1 MIDEAAAMRA
11 WLDTH
16 GLAEAEL
23 LHHLPNQTPDG
34 RELTASERRLLSALL
49 EARRMVVPGYRPAPG
64 PAATHPGPA
73 RRGRAAGPVQP
84 RLHLAT
90 RAGNGRAGGP
100 SRPAT
105 GVAAG
110 PAPHPA
116 RVSPATRPPRP
127 GGARAMS
134 TEALD
139 WYEQAA
145 CRDLDPDR
153 FDYDPQVDPPA
164 KAEAAKGVCAGCQVR
179 DACLD
184 FALERPAAEDTTR
197 VYGGLTPA
205 ERLARRSGAP
215 SSRRLVADLR
225 FAAVALELARQVG
238 VQRAADQ
245 LGVRGRTLRRAWR
258 RHGHP
263 SLPSTPPP
271 RPFRADELGAQAR
284 RQLGWST
291 PARLFPSRDPSFAT
305 DTFEPAARF
314 GVARAAA
321 LLGVAE
327 STLYR
332 AWTRHQL
339 GRPTIPAD
347 ATRRFVAD
355 RALVERAFQ
364 LAQER
369 SILAAASQFQTSP
382 VTLRR
387 AFARHGLSHPHAGL
401 DRRELQRRW
410 NTQPGPDHR
419 NRAERRAART
429 RLAAQRRASGQA
441 PASNDRR
448 PDRQPPTRDR
458 AQRSRP
464 PRPEERER

>member
-1 MIDEAAAMRA
+1 MTT
-11 WLDTH
+11 DT
-16 GLAEAEL
+16 
-23 LHHLPNQTPDG
+23 
-34 RELTASERRLLSALL
+34 
-49 EARRMVVPGYRPAPG
+49 
-64 PAATHPGPA
+64 
-73 RRGRAAGPVQP
+73 
-84 RLHLAT
+84 
-90 RAGNGRAGGP
+90 
-100 SRPAT
+100 
-105 GVAAG
+105 
-110 PAPHPA
+110 
-116 RVSPATRPPRP
+116 
-127 GGARAMS
+127 
-134 TEALD
+134 LD

-153 FDYDPQVDPPA
+153 FDYDPEADPPA

-184 FALERPAAEDTTR
+184 FALERPAAEDTTG

-205 ERLARRSGAP
+205 ERLARRSSAP
-215 SSRRLVADLR
+215 SSRRLVADPQ

-238 VQRAADQ
+238 VERAADQ
-245 LGVRGRTLRRAWR
+245 LGVRGRTLQRAWR

-263 SLPSTPPP
+263 PLPPIAPP

-305 DTFEPAARF
+305 DTFDLAGRV

-332 AWTRHQL
+332 AWDRHQL

-355 RALVERAFQ
+355 RALVEQAFQ
-364 LAQER
+364 LARER
-369 SILAAASQFQTSP
+369 SILAAASEFSTTP

-387 AFARHGLSHPHAGL
+387 AFARHGLGHPHAGL

-410 NTQPGPDHR
+410 NEQLGPDHR
-419 NRAERRAART
+419 NRAERRAGRA
-429 RLAAQRRASGQA
+429 RLAAQRRATGQA
-441 PASNDRR
+441 PACNDRR
-448 PDRQPPTRDR
+448 PDRQPPPRERT
-458 AQRSRP
+458 QRSRP
-464 PRPEERER
+464 PRQEERER